1 FFDQVLGASRA
12 TVVGEV
18 GYTHVGGVGSVRYGR
33 DAIYGSPES
42 IIPDS
47 PTSAEA
53 NGWHGFVTKNSW
65 GYRARGILDYNNAIA
80 GINLHPNMAF
90 SHDVDGYGPNGQ
102 FNEGSKAVSFGLDA
116 DYQHTYTASLSYTNF
131 FDGRYNTLKDRDFVS
146 LSFGMNF

>member
-1 FFDQVLGASRA
+1 
-12 TVVGEV
+12 
-18 GYTHVGGVGSVRYGR
+18 
-33 DAIYGSPES
+33 
-42 IIPDS
+42 
-47 PTSAEA
+47 
-53 NGWHGFVTKNSW
+53 W

-116 DYQHTYTASLSYTNF
+116 DYQNTYTAGISYTNF

-146 LSFGMNF
+146 LNFGMNF